1 MSQEAAESGL
11 EDVLPAGYAA
21 RGGALID
28 YAGLVSAIA
37 AADVL
42 AGECGALELGPRSA
56 AELREAGLAL

>member
-21 RGGALID
+21 RGGALLD

-42 AGECGALELGPRSA
+42 AGETTERRRCVPSGTTAVYKC
-56 AELREAGLAL
+56 